1 MLSNLNRIT
10 IKKDLVFSTL
20 LYLIFFAGS
29 FIYFGLFIDY
39 IFFYQ
44 EKSTLF
50 ITSSDFLVENLH
62 QPGGLLVYLGKFLS
76 TFFYYPLYGAAIVST
91 ILTLIVLAVS
101 KIISSVAGKHVPIV
115 PFIFGILLF
124 YLQADYHFLL
134 FNNLGV
140 LLQLSL
146 FYLSI
151 RFMKSWMGWIPILFT
166 PFLYF
171 VSGSFALLFC
181 LLLTFYLVFEKE
193 KRGWIKVISLWTLIL
208 ITIYISKEFLF
219 FQTEETLLKFPFSD
233 LNTGE
238 QQLLFLSV
246 AGILS
251 ILPLIVRI
259 KFSMPDKFR
268 ISGLVKGLVTTFVL
282 VVVLSFIGFQ
292 RFDIKLK
299 QYFHVEKL
307 FYQNKFEEVIAYNIA
322 NPSSNSLTVFLN
334 NIALC
339 ETDQLCDLLFH
350 FRQSPDGKTLFL
362 KWEMVG
368 EVLKRGGYF
377 YYSIGMVNEAHRWAF
392 ENMVMKGH
400 SPEGLKMLIRTELI
414 NGNYKMAS
422 KYITI
427 LKSTFFYRNEAKTFE
442 KLLFNDTAIEADKEL
457 GEKRQ
462 NKIDIDFF
470 SITDDPII
478 NIERI
483 LATDSLNRKAFEYKL
498 AFMLLK
504 KDYKG
509 IANELPQFEKLG
521 FTKIPVHIGEAAI
534 AFATLNRKPLPA
546 LGRLSIDPQ
555 TDPRWTQFLQTF
567 QANGNNLKAAEPA
580 LRKDFRNTYWYYSF
594 YR

>member
-1 MLSNLNRIT
+1 MQSNLNRIT
-10 IKKDLVFSTL
+10 IIKELVFSTL
-20 LYLIFFAGS
+20 PYLVFFAGL
-29 FIYFGLFIDY
+29 FIYFGFFADY
-39 IFFYQ
+39 ILFYQ

-50 ITSSDFLVENLH
+50 ISSSGFLIENLH

-76 TFFYYPLYGAAIVST
+76 TFFYYPLVGAAIVST
-91 ILTLIVLAVS
+91 ILILIVLAVS
-101 KIISSVAGKHVPIV
+101 EIISTVAGKRVPFV

-124 YLQADYHFLL
+124 YLQADYRFML

-151 RFMKSWMGWIPILFT
+151 RFLKSWRGWIPVLFT
-166 PFLYF
+166 PVLYF
-171 VSGSFALLFC
+171 VTGSFALLFC
-181 LLLTFYLVFEKE
+181 LLLTFYLVFENE
-193 KRGWIKVISLWTLIL
+193 KKGWVKVIALWALVL

-219 FQTEETLLKFPFSD
+219 FQTEETLLMFPFSES
-233 LNTGE
+233 NTGE
-238 QQLLFLSV
+238 QQLFFLAV
-246 AGILS
+246 VGILT
-251 ILPLIVRI
+251 ILPLIARI
-259 KFSMPDKFR
+259 KFSIPGKFR
-268 ISGLVKGLVTTFVL
+268 ISVLAKGLVTSSVL
-282 VVVLSFIGFQ
+282 VLSLSAIGFQ
-292 RFDIKLK
+292 RFELKLK

-322 NPSSNSLTVFLN
+322 NPSSNSLTIFLN

-339 ETDQLCDLLFH
+339 ETDQLNDLLFH
-350 FRQSPDGKTLFL
+350 FRQSSDGNTLFL

-377 YYSIGMVNEAHRWAF
+377 YYTIGMVNEAHRWAF

-422 KYITI
+422 KYIA
-427 LKSTFFYRNEAKTFE
+427 LLNSTFFYSKEAKAFE
-442 KLLFNDTAIEADKEL
+442 KFLFNDKAIEADREL
-457 GEKRQ
+457 GEKRRDR
-462 NKIDIDFF
+462 IETDFF
-470 SITDDPII
+470 AITDDPSV

-483 LATDSLNRKAFEYKL
+483 MATDTLNRKAFEYKM
-498 AFMLLK
+498 AFLLLR
-504 KDYKG
+504 KDYQH
-509 IANELPQFEKLG
+509 ITDFLPQFERLG

-534 AFATLNRKPLPA
+534 AFATLNNKPLPTS
-546 LGRLSIDPQ
+546 GRLSIDPQ

-580 LRKDFRNTYWYYSF
+580 LRKDFGNTYWYYSF
-594 YR
+594 YL

>member
-1 MLSNLNRIT
+1 MQSNLKRIT
-10 IKKDLVFSTL
+10 IKKELVFSVL
-20 LYLIFFAGS
+20 PYLIFFAGS
-29 FIYFGLFIDY
+29 FIYFGFFVDY

-76 TFFYYPLYGAAIVST
+76 TFFYYPLFGAAIVSM
-91 ILTLIVLAVS
+91 ILTLIVVVVS
-101 KIISSVAGKHVPIV
+101 KIISSVAGKHVLIV

-124 YLQADYHFLL
+124 YLQADYRFQL

-151 RFMKSWMGWIPILFT
+151 RFMKSWRGWIPVLFT

-171 VSGSFALLFC
+171 VTGSFALLFC
-181 LLLTFYLVFEKE
+181 LMLTFYLVFEK
-193 KRGWIKVISLWTLIL
+193 KSGWIRVIMLWVLML

-219 FQTEETLLKFPFSD
+219 FQTEETLLKFPFLD
-233 LNTGE
+233 INTGE
-238 QQLLFLSV
+238 QQLLFLPV

-251 ILPLIVRI
+251 FLPLIARI

-268 ISGLVKGLVTTFVL
+268 ISVLAKRLVTTFVL
-282 VVVLSFIGFQ
+282 VIALSCIGFQ

-299 QYFHVEKL
+299 EYFHVEKL

-322 NPSSNSLTVFLN
+322 NPSSNSLTIFLN

-339 ETDQLCDLLFH
+339 ETDQLNDLLFH
-350 FRQSPDGKTLFL
+350 FRQSSDGNTLFL
-362 KWEMVG
+362 KWEMIG

-377 YYSIGMVNEAHRWAF
+377 YYTIGIVNEAHRWAF
-392 ENMVMKGH
+392 ENMVMTGH

-414 NGNYKMAS
+414 SGNYKMAS
-422 KYITI
+422 KYIDL
-427 LKSTFFYRNEAKTFE
+427 LKNTFFYSKEARAFE
-442 KLLFNDTAIEADKEL
+442 KLLFNDKAIDADKEL
-457 GEKRQ
+457 GVKRR
-462 NKIDIDFF
+462 NIIETDFF
-470 SITDDPII
+470 SITDDANV

-483 LATDSLNRKAFEYKL
+483 LSKDSLNRKAFEYKM
-498 AFMLLK
+498 AFLLLK
-504 KDYKG
+504 KDYQH
-509 IANELPQFEKLG
+509 ITEFLPQFEGLG
-521 FTKIPVHIGEAAI
+521 FNKIPMHIGEAAI
-534 AFATLNRKPLPA
+534 AFSTLNNKPLPV

-555 TDPRWTQFLQTF
+555 TEPRWTQFLQTF

>member
-1 MLSNLNRIT
+1 MQSNLNRIT
-10 IKKDLVFSTL
+10 IKKELVFSAL
-20 LYLIFFAGS
+20 PYLVFFAGL
-29 FIYFGLFIDY
+29 FIYFGFFVDY

-76 TFFYYPLYGAAIVST
+76 TFFYYPLVGATIVSA

-101 KIISSVAGKHVPIV
+101 KIISIVAGKPVPVV
-115 PFIFGILLF
+115 PFVFGILLF
-124 YLQADYHFLL
+124 YLQADYRFML

-151 RFMKSWMGWIPILFT
+151 RFLQSWIGWISVLFT
-166 PFLYF
+166 PVLYF
-171 VSGSFALLFC
+171 VTGSFALLFC

-193 KRGWIKVISLWTLIL
+193 KRGWIKVIPMWTLML
-208 ITIYISKEFLF
+208 ITIYVSKEFLF

-233 LNTGE
+233 INTGE
-238 QQLLFLSV
+238 QQLFFLSV

-251 ILPLIVRI
+251 ILPLIARI
-259 KFSMPDKFR
+259 KFSIPGKFR
-268 ISGLVKGLVTTFVL
+268 ISILAKGLVATFVL
-282 VVVLSFIGFQ
+282 VLVITLVGFQ

-299 QYFHVEKL
+299 EYFHVEKL

-322 NPSSNSLTVFLN
+322 NPSSNSLTIFLN

-339 ETDQLCDLLFH
+339 ETDQLNDLLFH
-350 FRQSPDGKTLFL
+350 FRQSSDGNTLFL

-377 YYSIGMVNEAHRWAF
+377 YYTIGMVNEAHRWAF

-422 KYITI
+422 KYIAL
-427 LKSTFFYRNEAKTFE
+427 LKSTFFYSTEAKAFE
-442 KLLFNDTAIEADKEL
+442 KLLFNDKAIDADKEL
-457 GEKRQ
+457 GEKRR
-462 NKIDIDFF
+462 NVIETDFF
-470 SITDDPII
+470 SITDDANV

-483 LATDSLNRKAFEYKL
+483 LAKDSLNKKAFEYKM
-498 AFMLLK
+498 AFLLLK
-504 KDYKG
+504 KDYQH
-509 IANELPQFEKLG
+509 ITDFLPQFERLG

-534 AFATLNRKPLPA
+534 AFATLNNKPLPA
-546 LGRLSIDPQ
+546 SGRLSMDPQ